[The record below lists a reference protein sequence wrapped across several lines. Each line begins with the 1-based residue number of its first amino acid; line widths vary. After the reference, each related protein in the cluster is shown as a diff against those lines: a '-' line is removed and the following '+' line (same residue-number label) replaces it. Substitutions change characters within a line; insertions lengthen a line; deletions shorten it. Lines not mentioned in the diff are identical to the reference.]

1 MFLLPYFKYFFFMK
15 YFVNDLPD
23 YIDLKG
29 SIAIDTEAMGLKYN
43 IRDRLCVIQICDES
57 GEVYLIHFPAS
68 KYNYDCP
75 NLRKF
80 LLDEN
85 RQKVFHY
92 ARFDIAIMRKYLK
105 IDEIKNIYCTKI
117 ASRFARTYTDSHS
130 LKTLVSEL
138 LHIELK
144 KEQQCSYWGADELT
158 DAQLGYAAN
167 DVLYLHRLRDKLT
180 EMLKSSGRY
189 EIALKYMQFVD
200 NVCTADMLGFDE
212 DLFRCRD
219 DKSK

>member
-1 MFLLPYFKYFFFMK
+1 MK

-23 YIDLKG
+23 NLELKG
-29 SIAIDTEAMGLKYN
+29 SIAIDTEAMGLKIN
-43 IRDRLCVIQICDES
+43 VRDRLCVIQICDES
-57 GEVYLIHFPAS
+57 GEVYLTHFPAS
-68 KYNYDCP
+68 NYDYSCP
-75 NLRKF
+75 NLKKF

-85 RQKVFHY
+85 RQKIFHY

-105 IDEIKNIYCTKI
+105 IDSIKNIFCTKI

-158 DAQLGYAAN
+158 DAQKGYAAN
-167 DVLYLHRLRDKLT
+167 DVLFLHQLRDKLSN
-180 EMLKSSGRY
+180 MLKKSGRY
-189 EIALKYMQFVD
+189 DIALKYMDFVD
-200 NVCTADMLGFDE
+200 NVCTSDLMGFEE

-219 DKSK
+219 ENKK

>member
-1 MFLLPYFKYFFFMK
+1 MK
-15 YFVNDLPD
+15 YFVNDLPANVK
-23 YIDLKG
+23 LKG

-43 IRDRLCVIQICDES
+43 ERDRLCVIQICDES

-68 KYNYDCP
+68 SYDYSWP
-75 NLRKF
+75 NLKKY
-80 LLDEN
+80 LKDN
-85 RQKVFHY
+85 KVEKIFHY
-92 ARFDIAIMRKYLK
+92 ARFDVAIMRKYLK
-105 IDEIKNIYCTKI
+105 IKSIKNIFCTKI

-158 DAQLGYAAN
+158 DAQKGYAAN
-167 DVLYLHRLRDKLT
+167 DVLYLHRLKEKLT
-180 EMLKSSGRY
+180 TMLKASGRY
-189 EIALKYMQFVD
+189 DIALKYMQFVD
-200 NVCTADMLGFDE
+200 NVCTSDMMGFEE

-219 DKSK
+219 DKNK